1 MFIDSGYSQYKI
13 ISKLEFN
20 IDFEAKIYNL
30 KLVLSKDNIE
40 SLDTIC
46 MNFGCVSNFS
56 VKELGGGINQLLY
69 LQIKDIR
76 DRQWDRVN
84 YEVSE
89 FERESIYF
97 FCQDVKIT
105 RLS

>member
-1 MFIDSGYSQYKI
+1 MFINSEYHQYKI
-13 ISKLEFN
+13 ISKMEFN

-30 KLVLSKDNIE
+30 KLVLAKDDIE
-40 SLDTIC
+40 SSDTIR
-46 MNFGCVSNFS
+46 MDFGCVSNFS

-89 FERESIYF
+89 FERESVYF

-105 RLS
+105 RFS